1 MTECKTSEPVI
12 QKPFEPGLPHV
23 ACVLL
28 WYPLFTQPFIFREV
42 QGLRKRLPVSVYS
55 LYGANLRHCSTEM
68 QMAARQT
75 HTLGTKAL
83 FAILAEVMR
92 QVCAHPLRMGRL
104 FRRTMFRRWRCIETM
119 GENLWAFCAGVYLG
133 RRFKEAGIDMIYAP
147 WPRGTATAA
156 WVAGSIAGLPFAT
169 CARGDN
175 LEPADPDLGA
185 KLDAAFLVRA
195 NNGAD
200 KARIENF
207 DRGQAKGKVE
217 LVYNGLTLPP
227 LEDVCLAEP
236 AEQGDQVGQAQADP
250 AEPLEQARQAEQGAS
265 LAAQASP
272 VHASPVHASLADASP
287 AQASPAQ
294 ASLAQA
300 SLAQGSLAQASL
312 ACCDFSDIAHSLPQF
327 EAVPA
332 SPSPVP
338 MVRPVRL
345 LALGRFDVT
354 KGFDVL
360 LRACGLLQDR
370 GLDFTLTLAGGG
382 GTVMGLGN
390 MQAELTHL
398 RKELGLE
405 ARVSMPGL
413 ISHNELPRLLRDHDI
428 FVAPCVVHASGR
440 RDGIPNT
447 VIEALAYGL
456 PVVST
461 TVNALP
467 EVVRHGKTGLAVP
480 QHDAVALADAVETL
494 AKDAAL
500 AAGLARNGRLL
511 AARMF
516 DPEAN
521 NDRLARIF
529 TNNYRCWK
537 ETCVE

>member
-1 MTECKTSEPVI
+1 MCGISRHNLWVCLVADAQEQEMTESKTNEPVT
-12 QKPFEPGLPHV
+12 QKSFEPGLPHV

-68 QMAARQT
+68 QMAARRT
-75 HTLGTKAL
+75 RTLGTKAL
-83 FAILAEVMR
+83 FAILVEVMR

-119 GENLWAFCAGVYLG
+119 GENLWAFCAGVYLA
-133 RRFKEAGIDMIYAP
+133 RRFTEAGIDMIYAP

-227 LEDVCLAEP
+227 LEDVSGAG
-236 AEQGDQVGQAQADP
+236 QGDQVGQADHAGH
-250 AEPLEQARQAEQGAS
+250 GAS
-265 LAAQASP
+265 LAGQTSP
-272 VHASPVHASLADASP
+272 TP
-287 AQASPAQ
+287 
-294 ASLAQA
+294 
-300 SLAQGSLAQASL
+300 
-312 ACCDFSDIAHSLPQF
+312 CDFSDVAHSFPQM
-327 EAVPA
+327 EMVPP

-338 MVRPVRL
+338 MARPVRL

-382 GTVMGLGN
+382 GTAMGLGN
-390 MQAELTHL
+390 MQAELTRL

-413 ISHNELPRLLRDHDI
+413 ISHNELPRLLTDHDI
-428 FVAPCVVHASGR
+428 FAAPCVVHASGR

-480 QHDAVALADAVETL
+480 QHDAQALAAAIEML
-494 AKDAAL
+494 ANDSAL